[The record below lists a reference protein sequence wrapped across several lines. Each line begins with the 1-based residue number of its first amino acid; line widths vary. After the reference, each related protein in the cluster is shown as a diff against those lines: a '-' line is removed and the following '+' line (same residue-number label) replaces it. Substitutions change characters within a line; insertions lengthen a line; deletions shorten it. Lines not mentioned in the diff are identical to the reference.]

1 MALKQ
6 VTITETIIR
15 TYVVEVEAND
25 DKQAALLAE
34 DLLVNYEECE
44 EASLEDE
51 RVTEKVVTVVAV

>member
-15 TYVVEVEAND
+15 TYVVEVEADD
-25 DKQAALLAE
+25 DKQAALIAE

-44 EASLEDE
+44 EANLEDE
-51 RVTEKVVTVVAV
+51 RVIEKAVTVVAV